1 MPTPHDTR
9 DTPAR
14 PATAG
19 PREAAISS
27 PAPAPD
33 DSGTDP
39 TDPRVAFLLAYA
51 QALHRLGVPAHR
63 LESALDELALRLRVE
78 AQFLSTPT
86 SIQAAFGPLG
96 RQRLAMVRVSPGSSD
111 LGRLAELDA
120 IGHQVFHDVIDP
132 AEGTRAT
139 EALLAAP
146 PRYGKAA
153 TLAAFALGSA
163 AAARFF
169 STQLVDLAFGGLA
182 GLAVGLIAV
191 MVGRDR
197 ERANLVV
204 PLAAFAAA
212 MVAVMGGAQG
222 ASPTAVIVSGTL
234 VLLPGL
240 SMTTAMTE
248 LGTGNLVSGTARAA
262 GAIVVLLE
270 LAFGVVLAQQL
281 AAWVPQLPSL
291 GLPKAPLQPWTSWL
305 ALVPVILSFHVLFQ
319 ARWRDLRWLA
329 MGCLLSFSSMTLLKG
344 ALTVEG
350 LPFVGALLLTMF
362 SNAFARAARQ
372 PASIPLVPGILLLVP
387 GSIGLRGMT
396 TMLQDAML
404 GVDQLFRMAFV
415 AVALAAGVLVANV
428 LVRPRRA
435 L

>member
-1 MPTPHDTR
+1 MTHAI
-9 DTPAR
+9 PAR
-14 PATAG
+14 S
-19 PREAAISS
+19 PRAARAVGTPEVAIST
-27 PAPAPD
+27 PVPAPD
-33 DSGTDP
+33 RSGTDP
-39 TDPRVAFLLAYA
+39 ADPRVAFLLAFA

-63 LESALDELALRLRVE
+63 LESALDELALRLGVE

-96 RQRLAMVRVSPGSSD
+96 RQRLALIRVSPGSSD

-120 IGHQVFHDVIDP
+120 IGHQVFHEVVEP

-146 PRYGKAA
+146 PRYGRLA

-169 STQLVDLAFGGLA
+169 STQLVDLAFGGMA
-182 GLAVGLIAV
+182 GLVVGLIALI
-191 MVGRDR
+191 VGRDR
-197 ERANLVV
+197 DGANLLV
-204 PLAAFAAA
+204 PLAAFAATVVGLSA
-212 MVAVMGGAQG
+212 GAQG
-222 ASPTAVIVSGTL
+222 ASLTAVILSGTL

-281 AAWVPQLPSL
+281 AAWIPSLPPL
-291 GLPKAPLQPWTSWL
+291 GLPTAPLKAWTSWV
-305 ALVPVILSFHVLFQ
+305 ALVPVVLSFHVLFQ

-329 MGCLLSFSSMTLLKG
+329 LGCLLSFSTITLLKG

-362 SNAFARAARQ
+362 SNAFARIARQ

-396 TMLQDAML
+396 AMLQDAVV